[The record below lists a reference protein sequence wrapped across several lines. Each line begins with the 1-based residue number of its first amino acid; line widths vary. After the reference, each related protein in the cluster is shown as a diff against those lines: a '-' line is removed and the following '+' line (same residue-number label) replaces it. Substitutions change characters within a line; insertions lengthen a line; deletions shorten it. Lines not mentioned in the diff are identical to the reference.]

1 MGLLRAI
8 VSKRVIDRLI
18 RDKLRQEPQCQAVTA
33 MPVVWRQRLGAGC
46 NWEIPGWVGEASAIS
61 RCSEQ
66 IRSFL
71 RSLES
76 QFDIADEA

>member
-1 MGLLRAI
+1 MLRAI

-18 RDKLRQEPQCQAVTA
+18 REKLKQVPVCDGITA
-33 MPVVWRQRLGAGC
+33 LPVVWRQRLGAEC
-46 NWEIPGWVGEASAIS
+46 NWEIPGWVGEAHSIA
-61 RCSEQ
+61 RCSYQ
-66 IRSFL
+66 IGAFV